1 MKIIEALKNLKTI
14 QKRMEKNCA
23 EITRYCAY
31 VSTEIPAFETEDK
44 QKIEVAGRIQAN
56 LDLEAEYLRLK
67 RAIEQTNLAV
77 KITIGTR
84 TYTITELIS
93 IKRVL
98 GKYHASTYAALD
110 PQSAMNRLNDVFRKG
125 GVDGINPAKV
135 IVLYKEEDKNR
146 NLRDWEDFMSQI
158 DGKLEVLNAE
168 TELQG
173 Y

>member
-23 EITRYCAY
+23 EITQYCAY
-31 VSTEIPAFETEDK
+31 VNTETPAFETEEK
-44 QKIEVAGRIQAN
+44 QRTEVAQRIQAN
-56 LDLEAEYLRLK
+56 MDLEAEYLRLK
-67 RAIEQTNLAV
+67 KAIETTNLNI
-77 KITIGTR
+77 KITIGSR

-98 GKYHASTYAALD
+98 GKYHAATYSALNPNAA
-110 PQSAMNRLNDVFRKG
+110 MTRLNEVFRKG
-125 GVDGINPAKV
+125 IDGTNPARV
-135 IVLYKEEDKNR
+135 VVLYKEEEKNKQ
-146 NLRDWEDFMSQI
+146 LRDWEDFMSQI

>member
-14 QKRMEKNCA
+14 QKRIEKNCA
-23 EITRYCAY
+23 EITQYCAY

-44 QKIEVAGRIQAN
+44 QKLEVNARIQAN
-56 LDLEAEYLRLK
+56 MDLESEYLRLK

-77 KITIGTR
+77 KITIAGR

-98 GKYHASTYAALD
+98 GRYHTATYAALN
-110 PQSAMNRLNDVFRKG
+110 PQAAMNRLNDVYRKG
-125 GVDGINPAKV
+125 VDAVNPARV
-135 IVLYKEEDKNR
+135 ISLYKEEDKNK
-146 NLRDWEDFMSQI
+146 NLREWEDFMSQI